1 MPLQDD
7 DGGTVEVTGEENIQS
22 GTEGRPS
29 CCGPVLNKKPLLISN
44 LQNIFLNTKWMTL
57 RDGLPSHASLH
68 FMGWTLCTEAEMP
81 AIGKPKSQALQRCTA
96 GAAQKKTDD
105 LAQVP

>member
-1 MPLQDD
+1 
-7 DGGTVEVTGEENIQS
+7 
-22 GTEGRPS
+22 
-29 CCGPVLNKKPLLISN
+29 
-44 LQNIFLNTKWMTL
+44 MTL